1 MFNKVV
7 GQIGL
12 YFYGSHVRGEHC
24 AVRKK
29 KLVLTR
35 TKALQ
40 WLTWKLAPEQ

>member
-29 KLVLTR
+29 KLTR

-40 WLTWKLAPEQ
+40 RLTWKLAPEQ